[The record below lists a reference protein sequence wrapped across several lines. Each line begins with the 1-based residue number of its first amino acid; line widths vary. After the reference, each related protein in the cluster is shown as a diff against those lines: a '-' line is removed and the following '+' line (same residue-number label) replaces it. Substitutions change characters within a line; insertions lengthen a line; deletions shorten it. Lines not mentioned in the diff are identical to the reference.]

1 VIALRITEKVINNS
15 LTRNISSA
23 MRRMDKQ
30 YTQLSTGKRIQLPS
44 DDPVGLITSLRMYD
58 SIRQNERYKTNSETA
73 ISWLEATDAALN
85 ELTSVLN
92 RLTELAVA
100 AANGIHTEDSRQAYE
115 DEIRQLREHVQ
126 QIANTQHEQRY
137 IFGGQQTKKPAYEN
151 FIYQGDSNRLVT
163 EIGGGATIAYSY
175 YGEEVFR
182 DFFQQLEEF
191 ANHVDVGDY
200 DKITQIDIDNIQQ
213 QLTHVLNIRS
223 EIGAKVNRL
232 EKNTSRLELLGVQYE
247 SFLSNVEDVDYTEVI
262 MQLKMQEM
270 VYQAALG
277 AGARIMQTTLLN
289 YL

>member
-1 VIALRITEKVINNS
+1 MRITEKVINNS

-151 FIYQGDSNRLVT
+151 FIYQGDSNRLT
-163 EIGGGATIAYSY
+163 AEIGGGSTIDFSY
-175 YGEEVFR
+175 YGEEIFR
-182 DFFQQLEEF
+182 DIFQQLEDF

-200 DKITQIDIDNIQQ
+200 DAITEVDIDNIRN
-213 QLTHVLNIRS
+213 QLIHVLNIRS

-232 EKNTSRLELLGVQYE
+232 EKNNSRLELLGVQYE
-247 SFLSNVEDVDYTEVI
+247 SLLSKIEDVDYAEVV
-262 MQLKMQEM
+262 MQLKMQET

-277 AGARIMQTTLLN
+277 TGARIMQTTLLN

>member
-1 VIALRITEKVINNS
+1 M
-15 LTRNISSA
+15 RNISSS

-30 YTQLSTGKRIQLPS
+30 YTQLSTGKKIQLPS

-58 SIRQNERYKTNSETA
+58 TIRQNERYKTNSETA

-85 ELTSVLN
+85 EFTSVLN
-92 RLTELAVA
+92 RLSQLAVA
-100 AANGIHTEDSRQAYE
+100 AANGIHTDDSRQAYE

-126 QIANTQHEQRY
+126 QIANTQHESRY
-137 IFGGQQTKKPAYEN
+137 LFGGQQTISPVYEN
-151 FIYQGDSNRLVT
+151 FAYQGDTNRLVT

>member
-1 VIALRITEKVINNS
+1 MRITEKVINNS

-151 FIYQGDSNRLVT
+151 FIYQGDSNRLMA
-163 EIGGGATIAYSY
+163 EIGGGSTIDFSY
-175 YGEEVFR
+175 YGEEIFR
-182 DFFQQLEEF
+182 DIFQQLEDF

-200 DKITQIDIDNIQQ
+200 DAITEVDIDNIRN
-213 QLTHVLNIRS
+213 QLIHVLNIRS

-232 EKNTSRLELLGVQYE
+232 EKNNSRLELLGVQYE
-247 SFLSNVEDVDYTEVI
+247 SLLSKIEDVDYAEVV
-262 MQLKMQEM
+262 MQLKMQET

>member
-1 VIALRITEKVINNS
+1 LRITEKVINNS

>member
-1 VIALRITEKVINNS
+1 MRITEKVINNS